1 MKKKSLVMFLAIVFF
16 IAATPLGAIE
26 FGVKAGANL
35 CFFFE
40 SHYTIHATDNGASLW
55 GFKGGIFASIPM
67 RWFSH
72 LQLGINHVTR
82 GNRYYSSRN
91 GKMKPVRFY
100 YLEIPMLVNL
110 SIKGKSLFFFF
121 GPYYDLL
128 LPLPPADSLDRPG
141 PEIEME
147 HSDIGLVAGFRWR
160 PKNVFI
166 ELQYTLGVL
175 NNMSS
180 QQDHKNHCAA
190 LLIGYVF

>member
-1 MKKKSLVMFLAIVFF
+1 MIKKSLAIFLASGFF
-16 IAATPLGAIE
+16 SAATSLGAIE

-35 CFFFE
+35 CFIFE
-40 SHYTIHATDNGASLW
+40 SHYTLHNPDLGETLW

-82 GNRYYSSRN
+82 GNRYYSSLD
-91 GKMKPVRFY
+91 GKLKPTRFY

-110 SIKGKSLFFFF
+110 SIKKKSLFFFF

-128 LPLPPADSLDRPG
+128 LPLPPADSRDMPG
-141 PEIEME
+141 PENEME
-147 HSDIGLVAGFRWR
+147 HSDSGMVAGFRWR
-160 PKNVFI
+160 LKNVFV
-166 ELQYTLGVL
+166 EWQYTLGLL